1 MQHTSMEMG
10 VGSADRVPAKYWLL
24 SGGTAVQSRVRNSS
38 SGWEEASELLE
49 LK

>member
-1 MQHTSMEMG
+1 MEMG
-10 VGSADRVPAKYWLL
+10 VGSLDRVPEKYWLL